1 SRSSDPG
8 LTGQAFN
15 IGGLATGPRDSF
27 PAVERRASGV
37 PEVDGTVDLRCI
49 IDAMEAGYG
58 QRRIN
63 LAEQCFNSPC
73 PTPKTHVSLQPAHQN
88 AEPHEDTELDARH

>member
-1 SRSSDPG
+1 LMR
-8 LTGQAFN
+8 
-15 IGGLATGPRDSF
+15 
-27 PAVERRASGV
+27 
-37 PEVDGTVDLRCI
+37 
-49 IDAMEAGYG
+49 MEAGYG
-58 QRRIN
+58 QRRMN